1 MLLAVLLQVFLI
13 FLNAVFASAE
23 IAVVSVSEA
32 RFNSL
37 AEKGDKKAKKILKLK
52 QNPSKFL
59 ATIQVCIT
67 LSGFLGSAF
76 AAENFA
82 TPLVDLILKTNINIS
97 RNVLESICVVLIT
110 IVIAFFSI
118 VFGELVPKRIAM
130 NKKEGISLGLS
141 GLLRVVSKIFAPIVW
156 LLTASTNLV
165 LKLLRVKATADEVT
179 EEEIKSMVESS
190 SASGIILKDE
200 NEIIQNVFEMNDID
214 VSEICT
220 HRVDVIH
227 LKTTDTFAKWKK
239 IIYNTKHS
247 FYPVCGEKIDDVIGV
262 LDVKDFFRLNAKTKE
277 EVLNSKLIK
286 TPFFVPESM
295 KANVLF
301 NKMKQQGNYFA
312 VVVDEYGGMTGIISV
327 RDLIEVLVGDLYE
340 EGELDEIEMIS
351 DGLFKISGNA
361 SVDEV
366 NESLSVKIDTEEYDT
381 FGGYVLALLGEV
393 PEDGAKP
400 ILETKEMEIKV
411 EKVLKRRII
420 SCIVTKKVM
429 VEVDQ

>member
-1 MLLAVLLQVFLI
+1 MLLAVLLQIFLI

-59 ATIQVCIT
+59 ATIQVAIT

-82 TPLVDLILKTNINIS
+82 TPLVDLILKTGLDVS
-97 RNVLESICVVLIT
+97 RGVLESICVVIIT
-110 IVIAFFSI
+110 IIIAFFSI
-118 VFGELVPKRIAM
+118 VFGELVPKRVAM
-130 NKKEGISLGLS
+130 NKKEGISLNLS
-141 GLLRVVSKIFAPIVW
+141 GMLRVVSKIFAPIVW

-165 LKLLRVKATADEVT
+165 LKMLRVKATADEVT

-190 SASGIILKDE
+190 SASGMILKDE

-220 HRVDVIH
+220 HRVDVVCIR
-227 LKTTDTFAKWKK
+227 TTDTFAKWKK
-239 IIYNTKHS
+239 TIYNTRHS

-262 LDVKDFFRLNAKTKE
+262 LDVKDFFRLNAKNKE
-277 EVLNSKLIK
+277 EVLSSNAIKL
-286 TPFFVPESM
+286 PFFVPESM
-295 KANVLF
+295 KSNVLF

-312 VVVDEYGGMTGIISV
+312 VVVDEYGGMTGIVSV

-340 EGELDEIEMIS
+340 EGELDEIETICE
-351 DGLFKISGNA
+351 GQYRISGNA

-366 NESLSVKIDTEEYDT
+366 NEVLESKIDIEEYDT

-393 PEDGAKP
+393 PADGTKP
-400 ILETKEMEIKV
+400 VLETEEMEIRV

-420 SCIVTKKVM
+420 SCIVTKKATCE
-429 VEVDQ
+429 VEE

>member
-1 MLLAVLLQVFLI
+1 MLLAVLLQIFLI

-37 AEKGDKKAKKILKLK
+37 AEKGNKKAKNILKLK

-76 AAENFA
+76 AAENFS
-82 TPLVDLILKTNINIS
+82 TPLVDALLRTGMNVS
-97 RNVLESICVVLIT
+97 RHVLESICVVLIT
-110 IVIAFFSI
+110 IIIAFFSI

-141 GLLRVVSKIFAPIVW
+141 GMLRVVSKIFAPIVW

-190 SASGIILKDE
+190 SASGMILKDE

-220 HRVDVIH
+220 HRVDAVCI
-227 LKTTDTFAKWKK
+227 KTTDTFAKWKK
-239 IIYNTKHS
+239 TIYSTKHS

-262 LDVKDFFRLNAKTKE
+262 LDVKDYFRLNANSKE
-277 EVLNSKLIK
+277 EVLQSDIIK
-286 TPFFVPESM
+286 SPFFVP
-295 KANVLF
+295 
-301 NKMKQQGNYFA
+301 
-312 VVVDEYGGMTGIISV
+312 
-327 RDLIEVLVGDLYE
+327 
-340 EGELDEIEMIS
+340 
-351 DGLFKISGNA
+351 
-361 SVDEV
+361 
-366 NESLSVKIDTEEYDT
+366 
-381 FGGYVLALLGEV
+381 
-393 PEDGAKP
+393 
-400 ILETKEMEIKV
+400 
-411 EKVLKRRII
+411 
-420 SCIVTKKVM
+420 
-429 VEVDQ
+429 